1 MSEPYSYDGVKD
13 SCLWCGRKLRAY
25 RYRDAEHNK
34 GKGKE
39 KGDYGDGHFCG
50 LRCGYQFAVRLADL
64 GRRLVRIG
72 EGK

>member
-1 MSEPYSYDGVKD
+1 MSEPFSYDGVPD

-25 RYRDAEHNK
+25 RYRGTDHAKEA
-34 GKGKE
+34 GLE

-64 GRRLVRIG
+64 GKRLVKIG